1 MRLRTAN
8 TWRKNRLRFLE
19 SNNENW
25 LIYISARYRK
35 DVLSSAVFE
44 QINQLMNEVYYT
56 DEFRTQIAAAVGIPK
71 RLLKFEA

>member
-8 TWRKNRLRFLE
+8 TRRKNRLRFLE

-56 DEFRTQIAAAVGIPK
+56 DEFLTEIAGAMGIPK